1 MTGGAG
7 IRETWG
13 RAAPGTRAAPAAL
26 VPQLPPEPLGEKEA
40 ECSPR
45 NAARGGADTPRGGAD
60 TPTEKPLTL
69 PPSLLAETSGLWT
82 PTGYSGAFLIYFI
95 THFTYM

>member
-13 RAAPGTRAAPAAL
+13 RAAPGTGTQRGSLPSPLGRRKQNAAPET
-26 VPQLPPEPLGEKEA
+26 QLLSAG
-40 ECSPR
+40 
-45 NAARGGADTPRGGAD
+45 GGAD

-69 PPSLLAETSGLWT
+69 PPPFLAETSGLWT